1 MEWKADSR
9 ICECCSGR
17 SEQLKHLKMGASNLP
32 ASRVGPS
39 GGRTLLRTSLPIS
52 NASRK
57 DEAHGYARGVE

>member
-17 SEQLKHLKMGASNLP
+17 SEQLKQLKMEASNLP
-32 ASRVGPS
+32 ASRAGWS
-39 GGRTLLRTSLPIS
+39 GGRTPLRTSLPIS

-57 DEAHGYARGVE
+57 DAVHGYA